1 MMNMLPI
8 EGKDGFFR
16 DTGSNA
22 IINTNKNDFSAYVTN
37 RDKLNSE
44 KDRIDSIENE
54 LDGIK
59 DDLGDIKM
67 MLQHFMDK
75 HK

>member
-1 MMNMLPI
+1 MTMLPI

-16 DTGSNA
+16 DTHSNA
-22 IINTNKNDFSAYVTN
+22 IINKNANDFNTYMTN
-37 RDKLNSE
+37 HKKLSSDKE
-44 KDRIDSIENE
+44 RINSIECE
-54 LDGIK
+54 LYNIK
-59 DDLGDIKM
+59 GDLGDIKM

>member
-1 MMNMLPI
+1 MALIPI
-8 EGKDGFFR
+8 EGKDGYFR
-16 DTGSNA
+16 DTHSKA
-22 IINTNKNDFSAYVTN
+22 VINKNANDFNTYMTN
-37 RDKLNSE
+37 RKKLTSDKQ
-44 KDRIDSIENE
+44 RIDTIETE

-59 DDLGDIKM
+59 GDLSDIKV

>member
-1 MMNMLPI
+1 MSLIPI
-8 EGKDGFFR
+8 EGKDGYFR
-16 DTGSNA
+16 DTHSKA
-22 IINTNKNDFSAYVTN
+22 IINKNVNDFNTYMTN
-37 RDKLNSE
+37 RKKLTSDKE
-44 KDRIDSIENE
+44 RIDTIETE

-59 DDLGDIKM
+59 GDLTDIKV

>member
-1 MMNMLPI
+1 MSLIPI
-8 EGKDGFFR
+8 EGKDGYFR
-16 DTGSNA
+16 DTHSKA
-22 IINTNKNDFSAYVTN
+22 IINKNANDFNTYMTN
-37 RDKLNSE
+37 RNRLSSDKE
-44 KDRIDSIENE
+44 RIDTIETE

-59 DDLGDIKM
+59 DDLSDIKV

>member
-1 MMNMLPI
+1 MSLIPI
-8 EGKDGFFR
+8 EGKDGYFR
-16 DTGSNA
+16 DTHSKA
-22 IINTNKNDFSAYVTN
+22 IINKNGNDFNTYVTN
-37 RDKLNSE
+37 RNRLSSDKE
-44 KDRIDSIENE
+44 RIDTIETE

-59 DDLGDIKM
+59 GDLSDIKM

>member
-1 MMNMLPI
+1 MALIPI
-8 EGKDGFFR
+8 EGKDGYFR
-16 DTGSNA
+16 DTHSKA
-22 IINTNKNDFSAYVTN
+22 IINKNANDFNTYMTN
-37 RDKLNSE
+37 RKKLTSDKE
-44 KDRIDSIENE
+44 RIDTIETE

-59 DDLGDIKM
+59 GDLTDIKV

>member
-1 MMNMLPI
+1 MALIPI
-8 EGKDGFFR
+8 EGKDGYFR
-16 DTGSNA
+16 DTHSKA
-22 IINTNKNDFSAYVTN
+22 IINKNANDFNTYVTN
-37 RDKLNSE
+37 RKKLTSDKE
-44 KDRIDSIENE
+44 RINTIETE

-59 DDLGDIKM
+59 GDLTDIKV

>member
-1 MMNMLPI
+1 MALLPI
-8 EGKDGFFR
+8 EGKDGYFR
-16 DTGSNA
+16 DTHSKA
-22 IINTNKNDFSAYVTN
+22 IINKNVNDFNTYVTN
-37 RDKLNSE
+37 RNRLSSDKE
-44 KDRIDSIENE
+44 RIDTIETE

-59 DDLGDIKM
+59 GDLSDIKM

>member
-1 MMNMLPI
+1 MALIPI
-8 EGKDGFFR
+8 EGKDGYFR
-16 DTGSNA
+16 DTHSKA
-22 IINTNKNDFSAYVTN
+22 IINKNANDFNTYMTN
-37 RDKLNSE
+37 RKKLTSDKE
-44 KDRIDSIENE
+44 RIDTIETE

-59 DDLGDIKM
+59 GDLSDIKV

>member
-1 MMNMLPI
+1 MSLIPI
-8 EGKDGFFR
+8 EGRDGYFR
-16 DTGSNA
+16 DTRSNA
-22 IINTNKNDFSAYVTN
+22 IINKNSSDYNSYIASRKKLTS
-37 RDKLNSE
+37 DKE
-44 KDRIDSIENE
+44 RIDTIETE

-59 DDLGDIKM
+59 GDLSDIKM

>member
-1 MMNMLPI
+1 MALIPI
-8 EGKDGFFR
+8 EGKDGYFR
-16 DTGSNA
+16 DTHSKA
-22 IINTNKNDFSAYVTN
+22 IINKNANDFNTYVTN
-37 RDKLNSE
+37 RKKLTSDKE
-44 KDRIDSIENE
+44 RIDTIETE

-59 DDLGDIKM
+59 GDLTDIKV

>member
-1 MMNMLPI
+1 MSLIPI
-8 EGKDGFFR
+8 EGKDGYHR
-16 DTGSNA
+16 DTRSNA
-22 IINTNKNDFSAYVTN
+22 IVNTNKNEYNTYLMN
-37 RDKLNSE
+37 RKKLLTDKE
-44 KDRIDSIENE
+44 RIDNLEGEIGE
-54 LDGIK
+54 IK

>member
-1 MMNMLPI
+1 MSLIPI
-8 EGKDGFFR
+8 EGRDGYFR
-16 DTGSNA
+16 DTRSNA
-22 IINTNKNDFSAYVTN
+22 IINKNASDYNSYMAS
-37 RDKLNSE
+37 RKKLTTE
-44 KDRIDSIENE
+44 KERIDTIETE

-59 DDLGDIKM
+59 DDLSDIKM

>member
-1 MMNMLPI
+1 MSLIPI
-8 EGKDGFFR
+8 EGRDGYFR
-16 DTGSNA
+16 DTRSNA
-22 IINTNKNDFSAYVTN
+22 IINKNSSDYNSYIASRKKLTS
-37 RDKLNSE
+37 DKE
-44 KDRIDSIENE
+44 RIDTIETE

-59 DDLGDIKM
+59 GNLSDIKM

>member
-1 MMNMLPI
+1 MALIPI
-8 EGKDGFFR
+8 DGKDGYFR
-16 DTGSNA
+16 DTHSKA
-22 IINTNKNDFSAYVTN
+22 IINKNANDFNTYMTN
-37 RDKLNSE
+37 RKKLTSDKE
-44 KDRIDSIENE
+44 RIDTIETE

-59 DDLGDIKM
+59 GDLSDIKV

>member
-1 MMNMLPI
+1 MSLIPI
-8 EGKDGFFR
+8 EGKDGYFR
-16 DTGSNA
+16 DTHSKA
-22 IINTNKNDFSAYVTN
+22 IINKNANDFNTYMIN
-37 RDKLNSE
+37 RKKLTSDKE
-44 KDRIDSIENE
+44 RIDTIETE

-59 DDLGDIKM
+59 GDLTDIKV

>member
-1 MMNMLPI
+1 MSLIPI
-8 EGKDGFFR
+8 EGKDGYFR
-16 DTGSNA
+16 DTHSKA
-22 IINTNKNDFSAYVTN
+22 IINKNANDFNTYVTN
-37 RDKLNSE
+37 RKKLTSDKE
-44 KDRIDSIENE
+44 RINTIETE

-59 DDLGDIKM
+59 GDLTDIKV